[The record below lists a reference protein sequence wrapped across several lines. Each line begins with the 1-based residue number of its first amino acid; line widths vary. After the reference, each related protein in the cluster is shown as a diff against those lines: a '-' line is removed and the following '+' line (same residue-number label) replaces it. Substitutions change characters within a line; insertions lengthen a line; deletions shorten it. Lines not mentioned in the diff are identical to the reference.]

1 MIPEDFIKNYEKALS
16 TQDWKQVTPLIH
28 KDANVIFSNGN
39 VHIGK
44 ENIKKAFE
52 HNFSLIKNEKYT
64 IKNVR
69 WLLKKEATAMYVFE
83 FFWKG
88 TINEKSV
95 EGNGIG
101 TCVLVRQ
108 QGSWILLSEHLGKK

>member
-1 MIPEDFIKNYEKALS
+1 MTPKDFIKNYEKALS
-16 TQDWKQVTPLIH
+16 TQDWNQVAPLIH
-28 KDANVIFSNGN
+28 PNSNVIFSNGD

-52 HNFSLIKNEKYT
+52 FNFSLIENEKYS

-69 WLLKKEATAMYVFE
+69 WLLKKQTTAMYVFD

-88 TINEKSV
+88 IMNKKLV
-95 EGNGIG
+95 EGKGMG
-101 TCVLVRQ
+101 TCVLVKQ
-108 QGSWILLSEHLGKK
+108 NGFWVLLSEHLSKK